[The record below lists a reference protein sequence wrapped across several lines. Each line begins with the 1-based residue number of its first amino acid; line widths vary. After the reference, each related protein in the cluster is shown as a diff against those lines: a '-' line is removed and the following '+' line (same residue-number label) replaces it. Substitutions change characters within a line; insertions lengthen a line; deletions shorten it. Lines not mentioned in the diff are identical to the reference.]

1 MGDRC
6 LSAYALSMK
15 TRQKIRRVLVIGS
28 FVLLPI
34 TLYYL
39 SPVLS
44 LSAAASGIVSGS
56 VIVFGGQFIASLLVG
71 RLFCGWACPAGGV
84 QEIVSFFRRRPVNR
98 RRIGWIKYVIWAPWM
113 IGLVF
118 FILQNGGVK
127 AFDFFYQTNR
137 GISVTDMSGLIAYV
151 SVGVLFFVLSVT
163 VGKRAGCHTVC
174 WMAPFMVIGRKIR
187 TTFAWPSLRL
197 AAESERCAAC
207 AKCSRECPMSIDV
220 AEGVKAGRLETS
232 DCILCGSCVDTCVDT
247 CPRGA
252 IRFSF
257 SSGR

>member
-6 LSAYALSMK
+6 LSAYALGMK

-34 TLYYL
+34 TLYYF

-56 VIVFGGQFIASLLVG
+56 VMVFGAQFIASLLVG
-71 RLFCGWACPAGGV
+71 RLFCGWACPAGGL

-118 FILQNGGVK
+118 FILQAGGAK
-127 AFDFFYQTNR
+127 TFDFFYQTNR

-151 SVGVLFFVLSVT
+151 SVGVLFFVLAVS

-187 TTFAWPSLRL
+187 NTLAWPSLRL
-197 AAESERCAAC
+197 AAEPERCAAC
-207 AKCSRECPMSIDV
+207 GKCSRECPMSIDV
-220 AEGVKAGRLETS
+220 AEGVKVGTLETS
-232 DCILCGSCVDTCVDT
+232 DCILCGSCVDTCSK
-247 CPRGA
+247 GA